1 MSRLQYDPEFYE
13 LGATAIKAHKH
24 VFPVGD
30 VESRRK
36 RIEEFIRG
44 PGAQQALPENVE
56 MQVHSAE
63 ASDGFKVKILH
74 FRQRNSDLERRGPGI
89 VHIHGGGYTCSSASD
104 YSATLAAYVS
114 ATGVPMLSV
123 DYRLAPEHLFPIP
136 LEDCWSALLHVQKNA
151 SALGLDPTRIAIMG
165 ESAGGGLAAALAIL
179 ARDRQL
185 SPPLAKQILIYPM
198 LDDRTEKDTTGGLA
212 IFGYQDIL
220 TGWMSYLGDL
230 YKTDKVPPVAAPAR
244 LEDFEGLAPL
254 YLDCGGLDMFLRE
267 DVAYAQRF
275 IEADIPTELHIYEG
289 VPHAFQRFAP
299 TSAVVKR
306 AFANRLAACKS
317 F

>member
-1 MSRLQYDPEFYE
+1 MSRLHYDPEFYE
-13 LGATAIKAHKH
+13 LGASKIEAQKH

-36 RIEEFIRG
+36 QIEDFIRG
-44 PGAQQALPENVE
+44 PGGQQQLPDNVE
-56 MQVHSAE
+56 MLLHDAE

-74 FRQRNSDLERRGPGI
+74 FRQKDSLGKQHRPGI
-89 VHIHGGGYTCSSASD
+89 VHVHGGGYTGSSASD
-104 YSATLAAYVS
+104 YSSTLAAYVS

-123 DYRLAPEHLFPIP
+123 DYRLAPEHPFPVP
-136 LEDCWSALLHVQKNA
+136 LEDCWSALLHVQTNA
-151 SALGLDPTRIAIMG
+151 ASLGLDPNRIAIMG
-165 ESAGGGLAAALAIL
+165 ESAGGGLAAAIAIL
-179 ARDRQL
+179 ARDREL

-198 LDDRTEKDTTGGLA
+198 LDDRTDKDLTGGLA
-212 IFGYQDIL
+212 IFGHQDVL
-220 TGWMSYLGDL
+220 TGWMSYLGDI
-230 YKTDKVPPVAAPAR
+230 YKADKVPPIAAPAR
-244 LEDFEGLAPL
+244 LEVFEGLAPL

-275 IEADIPTELHIYEG
+275 IEAGITTELHIYQG

-306 AFANRLAACKS
+306 AFANRVAACTS

>member
-1 MSRLQYDPEFYE
+1 MSRLHYDPEFYE
-13 LGATAIKAHKH
+13 LGASKIEAQKH

-36 RIEEFIRG
+36 QIEDFIRG
-44 PGAQQALPENVE
+44 PGGQQQLPDNVE
-56 MQVHSAE
+56 MLLHDAE

-74 FRQRNSDLERRGPGI
+74 FRQKDGL
-89 VHIHGGGYTCSSASD
+89 
-104 YSATLAAYVS
+104 AYVS

-123 DYRLAPEHLFPIP
+123 DYRLAPEHPFPVP
-136 LEDCWSALLHVQKNA
+136 LEDCWSALLHVQTNA
-151 SALGLDPTRIAIMG
+151 ASLGLDPNRIAIMG
-165 ESAGGGLAAALAIL
+165 ESAGGGLAAAIAIL
-179 ARDRQL
+179 ARDRDL

-198 LDDRTEKDTTGGLA
+198 LDDRTDKDITGGLA
-212 IFGYQDIL
+212 IFGHQDVL
-220 TGWMSYLGDL
+220 TGWMSYLGDI
-230 YKTDKVPPVAAPAR
+230 YKADKVPPIAAPAC
-244 LEDFEGLAPL
+244 LEAFEGLAPL

-275 IEADIPTELHIYEG
+275 IEAGITTELHIYQG

-306 AFANRLAACKS
+306 AFANRVAACTS